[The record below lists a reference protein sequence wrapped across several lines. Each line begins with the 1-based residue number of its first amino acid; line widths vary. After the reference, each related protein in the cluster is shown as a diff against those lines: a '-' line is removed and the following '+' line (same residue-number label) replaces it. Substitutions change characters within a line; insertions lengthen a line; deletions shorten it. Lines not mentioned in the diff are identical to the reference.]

1 MMPDS
6 KTIRFLKDHTV
17 DAVDG
22 ETYEEG
28 KSYEMNPESAFHF
41 TRRGLA
47 EEVEKKTRKA
57 SSK

>member
-1 MMPDS
+1 MPDS
-6 KTIRFLKDHTV
+6 KTIRFLQDYTV

-22 ETYEEG
+22 ETYEKG
-28 KSYEMNPESAFHF
+28 KVYTMNPESAFHF
-41 TRRGLA
+41 TRRYIA